1 MNLQFNK
8 RPLQKH
14 EIDILVKE
22 LRHFPHIGFINARLW
37 RTFKHIYV
45 ATVGKNFVGVCVVF
59 PLKRWTKIGPLVIRQ
74 QYQGKGLGK
83 TLLTHVVQDLDE
95 RNLFIGSSNPK
106 VCAIAKSLGF
116 RQETSFLRIPFE
128 IQYYLISYLFTRF
141 SFQYLLDAM
150 KKKFRSGHWKYYYFL
165 KQTQQRRLF
174 IS

>member
-1 MNLQFNK
+1 MYNLCMNTKIYK
-8 RPLQKH
+8 RPLQEN
-14 EIDILVKE
+14 EINILTNE
-22 LRHFPHIGFINARLW
+22 LRHFPHIGFINKKLW
-37 RTFKHIYV
+37 QAFQHTYI
-45 ATVGKNFVGVCVVF
+45 ATIKGNFVGVCIVF

-106 VCAIAKSLGF
+106 VCAIAKALGF

-128 IQYYLISYLFTRF
+128 IQYYLLSYLFTRF

-150 KKKFRSGHWKYYYFL
+150 RKKLRSGHWKYYYFL
-165 KQTQQRRLF
+165 KMT
-174 IS
+174 